1 MINYIDIS
9 LSEGDVEFLLE
20 LLDGNIELA
29 QASSEPEAK
38 QVIKMMYAL
47 VTTLNLQLLHE
58 QAKLG
63 TASSH

>member
-1 MINYIDIS
+1 
-9 LSEGDVEFLLE
+9 LLE

-47 VTTLNLQLLHE
+47 VTTLNLQLLHG

-63 TASSH
+63 TLSSH